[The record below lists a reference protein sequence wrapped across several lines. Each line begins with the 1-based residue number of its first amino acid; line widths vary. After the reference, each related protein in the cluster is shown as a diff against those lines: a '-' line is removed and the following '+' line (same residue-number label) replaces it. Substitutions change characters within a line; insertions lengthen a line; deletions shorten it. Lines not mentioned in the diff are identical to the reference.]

1 LRRGARNLAARP
13 IRKSSDTKEFM
24 SSTRDRAAA
33 APPGDHH
40 QAAAPVDPATV
51 RTIIVGIMLAMFLS
65 ALEQTIVAPAL
76 PTIGRS
82 LSDVENLSWVVTAY
96 LLSTTLATTLFG
108 KLSDIYGRRALML
121 ISIAVF
127 VLGSIACALAP
138 TLWLL
143 VAARALQGLG
153 GGGILPLAQTVIA
166 DILSPRE
173 RPLVQSYSSVMF
185 MSASI
190 LGPVLGG
197 FMTDYIHW
205 SMIFWINLPL
215 GVAAMLMTNRA
226 LLRLPRHER
235 PHRLDMIGAAL
246 MVGAAIALLMA
257 LSWGGSHYAWGSPQ
271 ILGLLGVSALLW
283 PLLVWRLMTAPEPF
297 IPLSMVRE
305 PVVGAIVV
313 AGFFGI
319 GTIIGLSIF
328 MPLYMELVLG
338 QSASAS
344 GVVLIAFMS
353 GATMGS
359 LTAGR
364 LLSRLDRYKRVPTV
378 GLSLGIAVL
387 TVFAVWPHTFSV
399 GEVAALLVVGGL
411 GMGTMYPTTTVL
423 IQNAVP
429 PHQLGTATGTLNFF
443 RQLGGAIVVA
453 VFGALVLGGFDLHA
467 SGASVLLTAA
477 GGAAADFG
485 PAFRWVFIAAAGFLA
500 AAFVAV
506 LCIVERPL
514 RGPAARPQP
523 APAAAE

>member
-1 LRRGARNLAARP
+1 
-13 IRKSSDTKEFM
+13 M
-24 SSTRDRAAA
+24 SSSNSVAEI
-33 APPGDHH
+33 PPPDQH
-40 QAAAPVDPATV
+40 QTPAPVDQATV
-51 RTIIVGIMLAMFLS
+51 RAIIVGIMLAMFLS

-96 LLSTTLATTLFG
+96 LLSTTLATALFG

-121 ISIAVF
+121 ISVSVF
-127 VLGSIACALAP
+127 VLGSVACALAP
-138 TLWLL
+138 TLWAL

-173 RPLVQSYSSVMF
+173 RPMVQSYSSVMF

-197 FMTDYIHW
+197 LLTDYIHW

-215 GVAAMLMTNRA
+215 GAAALLMTNRA

-235 PHRLDMIGAAL
+235 PHQLDIVGAGL
-246 MVGAAIALLMA
+246 MVGAAVALLLA
-257 LSWGGSHYAWGSPQ
+257 LSWGGSRYDWDSAP
-271 ILGLLGVSALLW
+271 ILGLLGVSVLLW
-283 PLLVWRLMTAPEPF
+283 ALFVWRLMTAPEPF

-328 MPLYMELVLG
+328 MPLYIELVLG

-344 GVVLIAFMS
+344 GLALIAFMG
-353 GATMGS
+353 GATIGS

-364 LLSRLDRYKRVPTV
+364 LLSRLEHYKRVPVV
-378 GLSLGIAVL
+378 GLPLGIAML
-387 TVFAVWPHTFSV
+387 AILALWPDRFSIM
-399 GEVAALLVVGGL
+399 EVAALLAFGGL

-423 IQNAVP
+423 IQNAVL

-443 RQLGGAIVVA
+443 RQLGGAVVVA
-453 VFGALVLGGFDLHA
+453 VFGAIVLGGLDVHA
-467 SGASVLLTAA
+467 SGTVVLERLSGA
-477 GGAAADFG
+477 GGAANFAIL
-485 PAFRWVFIAAAGFLA
+485 FRWVFIVAASFLA

-514 RGPAARPQP
+514 RGPAVRPRS

>member
-1 LRRGARNLAARP
+1 
-13 IRKSSDTKEFM
+13 M
-24 SSTRDRAAA
+24 SLSRDRAAG
-33 APPGDHH
+33 APPRDHH
-40 QAAAPVDPATV
+40 QTPAPVDQATV
-51 RTIIVGIMLAMFLS
+51 RAIIVGIMLAMFLS

-82 LSDVENLSWVVTAY
+82 LSDAENLSWVVTAY

-121 ISIAVF
+121 ISISVF

-143 VAARALQGLG
+143 VAARTLQGLG

-197 FMTDYIHW
+197 FLTDYVHW

-215 GVAAMLMTNRA
+215 GVAALLMTNRA

-235 PHRLDMIGAAL
+235 PHRLDLVGAAL

-257 LSWGGSHYAWGSPQ
+257 LSWGGTHYAWGSAQ
-271 ILGLLGVSALLW
+271 ILGLVGVSALLW
-283 PLLVWRLMTAPEPF
+283 MLFVWRLMTAPEPF

-328 MPLYMELVLG
+328 MPLYIELVLG
-338 QSASAS
+338 QSASAA
-344 GVVLIAFMS
+344 GLVLIAFMC
-353 GATMGS
+353 GATIGS
-359 LTAGR
+359 LLAGR
-364 LLSRLDRYKRVPTV
+364 LLSRLHRYKRVPMA
-378 GLSLGIAVL
+378 GLPLGIAML
-387 TVFAVWPHTFSV
+387 TIFAIWPDTFSV
-399 GEVAALLVVGGL
+399 AEIAAFLLLGGV

-423 IQNAVP
+423 IQNAVL
-429 PHQLGTATGTLNFF
+429 PHQLGTATGTSNFF
-443 RQLGGAIVVA
+443 RQLGGALVVA
-453 VFGALVLGGFDLHA
+453 VFGAIVLGGFDVHA
-467 SGASVLLTAA
+467 SGTLVLQRLS
-477 GGAAADFG
+477 AADGSADFAL
-485 PAFRWVFIAAAGFLA
+485 AFRWVFIVAAGFLA
-500 AAFVAV
+500 AAFLAV

-514 RGPAARPQP
+514 RGPAPRPQP
-523 APAAAE
+523 APAAAR

>member
-1 LRRGARNLAARP
+1 
-13 IRKSSDTKEFM
+13 M
-24 SSTRDRAAA
+24 SPSRDRAAA
-33 APPGDHH
+33 AAPADHRH
-40 QAAAPVDPATV
+40 APTPVDRATV
-51 RTIIVGIMLAMFLS
+51 RAIIGGIMLAMFLS

-82 LSDVENLSWVVTAY
+82 LSDIDNLSWVVTAY
-96 LLSTTLATTLFG
+96 LLSTTLATALFG

-121 ISIAVF
+121 ISVSVF
-127 VLGSIACALAP
+127 VLGSVACALAP
-138 TLWLL
+138 SLWAL

-153 GGGILPLAQTVIA
+153 GGGILPLAQTVVA

-173 RPLVQSYSSVMF
+173 RPMVQSYSSVMF

-197 FMTDYIHW
+197 FLTDYIHW

-215 GVAAMLMTNRA
+215 GAAALMMTNRA
-226 LLRLPRHER
+226 LKRLPRHER
-235 PHRLDMIGAAL
+235 PHRLDIFGAAL
-246 MVGAAIALLMA
+246 MVAAAVALLLA
-257 LSWGGSHYAWGSPQ
+257 LSWGGSHYRWVSAP
-271 ILGLLGVSALLW
+271 ILGLLGLSALMWGLFG
-283 PLLVWRLMTAPEPF
+283 WRLMTAPEPF

-328 MPLYMELVLG
+328 MPLYIELVLG
-338 QSASAS
+338 ESASAS
-344 GVVLIAFMS
+344 GLVLIAFMG
-353 GATMGS
+353 GATIGS

-364 LLSRLDRYKRVPTV
+364 LLSRLDHYKRVPMV
-378 GLSLGIAVL
+378 GLPLGITMLVI
-387 TVFAVWPHTFSV
+387 FAIWPDRFSV
-399 GEVAALLVVGGL
+399 PEVAALLVFGGL
-411 GMGTMYPTTTVL
+411 GMGTMYPTTTVI
-423 IQNAVP
+423 IQNAVL

-453 VFGALVLGGFDLHA
+453 VFGAIVLGGFDTHA
-467 SGASVLLTAA
+467 SGAIVLERLS
-477 GGAAADFG
+477 GAADF
-485 PAFRWVFIAAAGFLA
+485 ANLFRFVFIAAASFLA
-500 AAFVAV
+500 AAFIAV

-514 RGPAARPQP
+514 RGPAAGPQS